1 MSEYLMHKAD
11 RAQDSGLYI
20 MWLRID
26 APCRVQIGALGEMAF
41 PAGVYAYV
49 GSAQRSRMA
58 RIRRHLRSDKPLR
71 WHFDYLRSHGSV
83 FAVSLARGAKAEEC
97 GLARSLRAATRAV
110 IAHPR
115 FGASDCR
122 CPGHLLYLPAEPDYS
137 ELDGTLGL
145 RTVRPDQI
153 GGE

>member
-1 MSEYLMHKAD
+1 FAHRRPTARRAGGGLRRLGLHRGVRRLGRGDLSEYLMRKAD

-49 GSAQRSRMA
+49 GSAQRSRMP

-97 GLARSLRAATRAV
+97 GLARSLRAATRA
-110 IAHPR
+110 
-115 FGASDCR
+115 
-122 CPGHLLYLPAEPDYS
+122 
-137 ELDGTLGL
+137 
-145 RTVRPDQI
+145 
-153 GGE
+153 